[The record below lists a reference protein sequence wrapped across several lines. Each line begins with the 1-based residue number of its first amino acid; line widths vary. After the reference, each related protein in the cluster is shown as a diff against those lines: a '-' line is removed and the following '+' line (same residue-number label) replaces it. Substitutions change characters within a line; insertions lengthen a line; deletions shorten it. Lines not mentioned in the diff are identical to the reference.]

1 VTDPPAASLVELL
14 AMRVRDTPERP
25 AFTFDNTTTTFAEL
39 WQRVNASAGQLL
51 AADLQPGERV
61 VMALPNGAEFLA
73 AFYGAQRAGGIA
85 VPAFP
90 GFGPEHLLRLA
101 GLCGARL
108 IVLPSAAPAGR
119 LAQLRTLTA
128 AQGVTVLVAAG
139 GIAGGGDPAVAHQ
152 PFPPVAPDDIA
163 YLQYTSGSTG
173 DPKGVQL
180 SHANLLT
187 NVRQMIAGMQIT
199 PQEIFVSWLPV
210 YHDMGLILMTMAP
223 FYLAAELHL
232 LPTNLKDVRPWL
244 ETLSRRRG
252 TFTAAPDYA
261 YRLCLRQV
269 PGAEAAAYDLSHL
282 RVALNAAEPVR
293 ARTLDEFERAFGLQ
307 SVMVAGY
314 GLAEATVGVS
324 MWPPGT
330 PPRVD
335 QRGLVSVGRP
345 FPGIEIQIT
354 RGPALLPA
362 GEVGEI
368 VVRSPANTAGYFRN
382 PTATA
387 DLVWRPGTVR
397 TGDLGYVDPDGNLFI
412 AGRLKNVIKR
422 AGQTIYPQEVEEVV
436 DTVPGLRYSAALG
449 IDRGRAEGEQVYVF
463 AEVRAAEARAAD
475 ALPREALHALGV
487 AIVDQVYAQL
497 GFRPGRVYLLRP
509 RSLPLTYNGKLQHA
523 QLREDYLSGV
533 LARRGDILYPDL

>member
-1 VTDPPAASLVELL
+1 MRAS
-14 AMRVRDTPERP
+14 DTPARP
-25 AFTFDNTTTTFAEL
+25 AFTFDNNTTTFAEL
-39 WQRVNASAGQLL
+39 WQAVNACAGQLL
-51 AADLQPGERV
+51 AAGLQPRERV
-61 VMALPNGAEFLA
+61 VMALPNGAEFFA
-73 AFYGAQRAGGIA
+73 VFYGAQRAGGIA

-90 GFGPEHLLRLA
+90 GSGPERLLRLA

-108 IVLPSAAPAGR
+108 IVLPSMAPAGR
-119 LAQLRTLTA
+119 LAQLQALAAGQAVTLLTA
-128 AQGVTVLVAAG
+128 
-139 GIAGGGDPAVAHQ
+139 GDGPTRTQA
-152 PFPPVAPDDIA
+152 PFPAVAPDDIA

-187 NVRQMIAGMQIT
+187 NVQQMIAGMQLRT
-199 PQEIFVSWLPV
+199 RDVFVSWLPV

-244 ETLSRRRG
+244 ETISRRRG

-261 YRLCLRQV
+261 YRLCLRQLS
-269 PGAEAAAYDLSHL
+269 GSDTTAYDLHNL

-293 ARTLDEFERAFGLQ
+293 ARTLAEFEHAFGLTP
-307 SVMVAGY
+307 VMVAGY

-335 QRGLVSVGRP
+335 ERGLVSVGRP
-345 FPGIEIQIT
+345 FPGIEVQIV
-354 RGPALLPA
+354 RGPASLPA
-362 GEVGEI
+362 GELGEI
-368 VVRSPANTAGYFRN
+368 VVRSAANTAGYFRN
-382 PTATA
+382 AAATGE
-387 DLVWRPGTVR
+387 LFWQPGFIR
-397 TGDLGYVDPDGNLFI
+397 TGDLGYLDPDGNLYV
-412 AGRLKNVIKR
+412 AGRLKNIIKR

-436 DTVPGLRYSAALG
+436 ETVPGLRYSAAVG

-463 AEVRAAEARAAD
+463 AEVRATES
-475 ALPREALHALGV
+475 PPPEALHALGV
-487 AIVDQVYAQL
+487 AIVEQVYAQL

-523 QLREDYLSGV
+523 QLREDYLSGA
-533 LARRGDILYPDL
+533 LAQRGDILYPDL

>member
-1 VTDPPAASLVELL
+1 MTDPPAATLVELL
-14 AMRVRDTPERP
+14 AVRARDMPERP
-25 AFTFDNTTTTFAEL
+25 AFTFGSETTTFAQL
-39 WQRVNASAGQLL
+39 WQMVNAAARQFL
-51 AADLQPGERV
+51 AAGLQPGERV
-61 VMALPNGAEFLA
+61 VMALPNGAEFFA

-90 GFGPEHLLRLA
+90 GFGPERLLRQA
-101 GLCGARL
+101 ALCGARL
-108 IVLPSAAPAGR
+108 IVVPSAAPAGR
-119 LAQLRTLTA
+119 LAELRALAADGPAVLMLGAGPAA
-128 AQGVTVLVAAG
+128 AQ
-139 GIAGGGDPAVAHQ
+139 PS
-152 PFPPVAPDDIA
+152 FPLVAPDDIA

-180 SHANLLT
+180 THTNLLT
-187 NVRQMIAGMQIT
+187 NVRQMMAGMALS
-199 PQEIFVSWLPV
+199 PRDVFVSWLPV

-244 ETLSRRRG
+244 ETISRWRG
-252 TFTAAPDYA
+252 SFTAAPDYA

-269 PGAEAAAYDLSHL
+269 PGAQAAAYDLHGL

-293 ARTLDEFERAFGLQ
+293 ASTLEQFERAFELGP
-307 SVMVAGY
+307 VMAAGY
-314 GLAEATVGVS
+314 GLAEATVGVA

-335 QRGLVSVGRP
+335 ERGLVSVGRP
-345 FPGIEIQIT
+345 FPGIELQIV
-354 RGPALLPA
+354 RGPAPLPA
-362 GEVGEI
+362 GEPGEI
-368 VVRSPANTAGYFRN
+368 VVRSPANTAGYYRN
-382 PTATA
+382 PAATA
-387 DLVWRPGTVR
+387 DLFWGPGMVH
-397 TGDLGYVDPDGNLFI
+397 TGDLGYLDPDGNLFI

-436 DTVPGLRYSAALG
+436 DGVPGLRYSAAVG

-463 AEVRAAEARAAD
+463 AEVREAGSR
-475 ALPREALHALGV
+475 PREALHALGV
-487 AIVDQVYAQL
+487 AVVEQVYAQL
-497 GFRPGRVYLLRP
+497 GFRPGRVYLLRS

-523 QLREDYLSGV
+523 QLREDYLSGA